1 MKIPEITTSNKN
13 EKAFSPLNQ
22 ALKECLPELMSRNIK
37 KGQRLKSKID
47 VSFLLNNI
55 ELRNQSYLK
64 KLVASSEKN
73 LQIIK
78 SGLELNKAMELSE
91 EKLTPLNY
99 QILDDFFLRKNNV
112 IIGTK
117 RHLGR
122 KSEEESN
129 LVIKSSLHIIKHFL
143 NPGNKILEEP
153 EDNSPKKKLMTK
165 EELIEAEKL
174 IYNKLKQEE
183 NNLNE
188 RVKKY
193 LNRVYNIK
201 LTAPRSDNKYDPKW
215 LKVNR
220 DKNKDFYFYANNVSL
235 NNKDIRMI
243 HYKKLE
249 PIPVRDKSC
258 PNLKDINKKLFPG
271 IKEGKTNRDEYLN
284 IKNCN
289 SVKILNDMQIIKR
302 YKEKKILDKNE
313 KDISGIKINNNK
325 NDSYNTLNK
334 IVVRNKSLLSMSRNR
349 YQKLGSLIDI
359 ELPKLSDYDLMIN
372 KRKSL
377 KYQTMNKKI
386 DTNINDKIE
395 KLNRIYHKWKL
406 APEINALKE
415 EIKNIQTHKFDIEEN
430 YLRHKEEIEN
440 KTYMILN
447 IPQRKISKNK
457 SFKLTNNENKF
468 NLNINNTNKNKHN
481 ININKNT
488 ISSYETPS
496 LRMPSSYSVKILK
509 RKSRINS
516 SLHNIA
522 KNKIYRENSNISGDR
537 TNVSSIINSVRN
549 SASISMTANKPEGR
563 INELIKKLQK
573 DDNKNKIKPVFSLK
587 NMNLNFSTPN
597 NNTSAISNISD

>member
-215 LKVNR
+215 LKINR

-235 NNKDIRMI
+235 NNKDIGMI

-509 RKSRINS
+509 RKSRIDS
-516 SLHNIA
+516 SLHNFA

-587 NMNLNFSTPN
+587 SMNLNFSTPN